1 MVLNVCVSIVVTC
14 VEKLEL
20 VIILTNHISYGKANK
35 PVRSRS

>member
-1 MVLNVCVSIVVTC
+1 MVFNVCVSIVVTC

-20 VIILTNHISYGKANK
+20 VIILTNLISYGKADK

>member
-1 MVLNVCVSIVVTC
+1 MVLNVRVSIVVTC

-20 VIILTNHISYGKANK
+20 VIILTNLISYGKADK